1 MIARDSSC
9 RKDLLWDLQHGLDGP
24 AMVRRCQQ
32 LALSGS
38 DHHGLLWTFI
48 SPDEHQV
55 VIVVRTGR
63 VQLRMSPVTPV
74 EERCSKPLTGT
85 ATGRPWPL
93 IVIPQYAIA

>member
-24 AMVRRCQQ
+24 AMVQRCQQ

-48 SPDEHQV
+48 TPDEHQV

-74 EERCSKPLTGT
+74 EEREAAAQALAARLMADQMS
-85 ATGRPWPL
+85 
-93 IVIPQYAIA
+93 